1 MLASQNLTMYP
12 RLTVEHRN
20 YYLQTSYL
28 DMSETAN

>member
-1 MLASQNLTMYP
+1 MLTSQYVTMYP

-28 DMSETAN
+28 DVIETAN